1 MHSLVPFRFDWKQIL
16 PFTVRHTVRG
26 KDDVHD
32 IWRLHDGSAVTLRAA
47 RADDGP
53 LMQELVRGLSLQS
66 RYQRF
71 FYPLRELTPDMLARF
86 TQHDLKAAMTLLAL
100 ARQNGRQ
107 VAVAM
112 AQYVAD
118 PYPQRCDFTVVVAD
132 AWQGH
137 GLGTRLI
144 QTLACIAHAAGIG
157 RIEGDILTENE
168 AMQRLVSRM
177 GFGLTQHEDGAYLM
191 KASKELGMT
200 QPKCSPL
207 TGLAAQAEHHADLR
221 GYVH

>member
-1 MHSLVPFRFDWKQIL
+1 MRTLVPFHFNWKQYL
-16 PFTVRHTVRG
+16 PFTFHG
-26 KDDVHD
+26 SDHGGSDVHD
-32 IWRLHDGSAVTLRAA
+32 TWRLHDGSAITLRAV

-53 LMQELVRGLSLQS
+53 LMQQLVRGLSLQS

-71 FYPLRELTPDMLARF
+71 FYPLHELTPDLLARF
-86 TQHDLKAAMTLLAL
+86 TQCDPKGAMTLLAL

-118 PYPQRCDFTVVVAD
+118 PYPQRCDFAVVVAD

-177 GFGLTQHEDGAYLM
+177 GFELTQHEDGAYLM
-191 KASKELGMT
+191 KASKELGMA

-207 TGLAAQAEHHADLR
+207 IELAAQAAHHADLR